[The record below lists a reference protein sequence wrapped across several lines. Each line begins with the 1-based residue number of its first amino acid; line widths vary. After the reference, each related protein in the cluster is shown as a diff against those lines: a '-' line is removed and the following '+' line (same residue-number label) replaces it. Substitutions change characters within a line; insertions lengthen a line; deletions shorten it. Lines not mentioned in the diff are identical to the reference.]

1 MEVLEMKSPTKILT
15 INNDGK
21 CEKIQLFPK
30 LTNEFQITEIEF
42 ESLYRR
48 TIKKEKEIK
57 YNHICYDEY
66 GRPFKR
72 VKHISEKENFFR
84 DKVDY
89 KIVEET
95 VTRIY
100 SDDTAEVVESIQSDR
115 YFPDTS
121 CFKLRRDLKVFTY
134 NEKYQLSKI
143 KTTNTYINK
152 AYVQYMIYISFK
164 ELISSEIKD
173 GELIE
178 KYKTITMSDKID
190 VITEKVF
197 DKDYTPD
204 YIKKEYTITDIFDN
218 DTKHQNFHEIK
229 NQDNEIVHSEKY
241 IYIIDTNCHISHT
254 RRTLLDKNGN
264 TSKVIYEDYDDEL
277 FDKITFH
284 QELIDNSNNFKTDV
298 KKITTIQRKYSY
310 DNDGDIIFIDQ
321 EKRNHSKTKI
331 SKQIFIY

>member
-1 MEVLEMKSPTKILT
+1 MKSPTKILT
-15 INNDGK
+15 INNNGK
-21 CEKIQLFPK
+21 CEKIQFFPK
-30 LTNEFQITEIEF
+30 LTDEFQITEIEF

-48 TIKKEKEIK
+48 TITKEKEEI

-89 KIVEET
+89 KIVEST

-100 SDDTAEVVESIQSDR
+100 SDDTAEVVESIQNDR

-143 KTTNTYINK
+143 KTMNTYINK

-178 KYKTITMSDKID
+178 KYKTVTMSDKID

-197 DKDYTPD
+197 DKDYTSD

-218 DTKHQNFHEIK
+218 DTKHQISHEIK
-229 NQDNEIVHSEKY
+229 NQDNKVVHYEKY
-241 IYIIDTNCHISHT
+241 TYVIDTNCHTSRMERKLI
-254 RRTLLDKNGN
+254 DKNGKI
-264 TSKVIYEDYDDEL
+264 SKVIYEDYDDEI
-277 FDKITFH
+277 FDKLTSH
-284 QELIDNSNNFKTDV
+284 QELINNFNFEGDKRKT
-298 KKITTIQRKYSY
+298 IIFHRKYSY

-321 EKRNHSKTKI
+321 EKIIRLKTK
-331 SKQIFIY
+331 KTQQIFIY

>member
-1 MEVLEMKSPTKILT
+1 MKSPTKILT

-30 LTNEFQITEIEF
+30 LTDEFQITEIEF

-48 TIKKEKEIK
+48 TITKEKEEI

-66 GRPFKR
+66 GRSFKR

-89 KIVEET
+89 KIVEST

-218 DTKHQNFHEIK
+218 DTKHQISHEIK
-229 NQDNEIVHSEKY
+229 NQDNEVVHSEKY
-241 IYIIDTNCHISHT
+241 IYVIDTNCHTSRMNQTI
-254 RRTLLDKNGN
+254 LDKNGKV
-264 TSKVIYEDYDDEL
+264 SKIIYEDYDDEL
-277 FDKITFH
+277 FDKITLY
-284 QELIDNSNNFKTDV
+284 QELINNFNFKGDKKTTV
-298 KKITTIQRKYSY
+298 TFKRKYSY
-310 DNDGDIIFIDQ
+310 DNDGDVIFIDQ
-321 EKRNHSKTKI
+321 EKRSHSKTKI